1 MTQWPNENFIGIKV
15 HAELALLT
23 GLTHLRPFLF
33 LSHFVLA
40 QSEAQNAGDTRAT
53 RGEALGTRLP
63 LRVKFIER
71 ERERRLGTRHE
82 GP

>member
-1 MTQWPNENFIGIKV
+1 MWLSGQTKILWGIKV

-53 RGEALGTRLP
+53 RGEA
-63 LRVKFIER
+63 
-71 ERERRLGTRHE
+71 
-82 GP
+82 

>member
-1 MTQWPNENFIGIKV
+1 MWLNGQTKILWGIKV

-53 RGEALGTRLP
+53 RGEA
-63 LRVKFIER
+63 
-71 ERERRLGTRHE
+71 
-82 GP
+82 

>member
-1 MTQWPNENFIGIKV
+1 MWLSGQTKILWGIKV

-40 QSEAQNAGDTRAT
+40 QSQAQNAGDTRAT
-53 RGEALGTRLP
+53 RGEA
-63 LRVKFIER
+63 
-71 ERERRLGTRHE
+71 
-82 GP
+82 